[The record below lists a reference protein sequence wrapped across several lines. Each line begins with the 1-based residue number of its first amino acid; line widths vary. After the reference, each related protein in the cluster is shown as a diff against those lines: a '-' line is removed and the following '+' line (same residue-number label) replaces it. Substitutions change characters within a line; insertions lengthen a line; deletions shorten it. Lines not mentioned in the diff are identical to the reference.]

1 MSSSIIN
8 LIMNIS
14 LVFIVF
20 SLAERKVSLNF
31 HFCTFRINMRGEITK
46 VWFIKEIK
54 VACL

>member
-20 SLAERKVSLNF
+20 SLAERKVSLNL

>member
-20 SLAERKVSLNF
+20 SLAERKVSLNL
-31 HFCTFRINMRGEITK
+31 HFCAFRINMRGEITK